1 MRNPVMPPGTSYAT
15 MSTSC
20 GRSFYRQGNDRS
32 GRLPSRLEVVEMR
45 AFETVD
51 QAADSAFAMLQEGE
65 RLSRLWRYVFVQ
77 MLDDYTSVLRHAGV
91 SASARMWVGAPRSTG
106 DSRVDA
112 AFAAMAEYLAR
123 RDGWEVPSW
132 ARLPG
137 REAWPWWFVTDLRGL
152 HPRAL
157 VESPSSFRRR
167 GVFITSGALDR
178 A

>member
-1 MRNPVMPPGTSYAT
+1 M
-15 MSTSC
+15 
-20 GRSFYRQGNDRS
+20 
-32 GRLPSRLEVVEMR
+32 
-45 AFETVD
+45 
-51 QAADSAFAMLQEGE
+51 
-65 RLSRLWRYVFVQ
+65 W
-77 MLDDYTSVLRHAGV
+77 
-91 SASARMWVGAPRSTG
+91 ASAPRSTG
-106 DSRVDA
+106 DIRVDA

>member
-1 MRNPVMPPGTSYAT
+1 
-15 MSTSC
+15 
-20 GRSFYRQGNDRS
+20 
-32 GRLPSRLEVVEMR
+32 MR
-45 AFETVD
+45 AFETAD
-51 QAADSAFAMLQEGE
+51 QAAGSALAILQDDE

-77 MLDDYTSVLRHAGV
+77 LLDDYTSVLHHHGV
-91 SASARMWVGAPRSTG
+91 SAAAQMWSAAPRSTG

-123 RDGWEVPSW
+123 RDGWMVPSW

-167 GVFITSGALDR
+167 GVFITGGALDR

>member
-1 MRNPVMPPGTSYAT
+1 MT
-15 MSTSC
+15 
-20 GRSFYRQGNDRS
+20 D
-32 GRLPSRLEVVEMR
+32 VETR
-45 AFETVD
+45 AFETAD
-51 QAADSAFAMLQEGE
+51 QAAGSALAMLQDDE

-77 MLDDYTSVLRHAGV
+77 LLDDYTSVLNHHGV
-91 SASARMWVGAPRSTG
+91 SAAARMWSAAPRSTG

-123 RDGWEVPSW
+123 RDGWMVPSW
-132 ARLPG
+132 ARLPE

-167 GVFITSGALDR
+167 GVFITSRALDR

>member
-1 MRNPVMPPGTSYAT
+1 LAAT
-15 MSTSC
+15 IK
-20 GRSFYRQGNDRS
+20 YVDI
-32 GRLPSRLEVVEMR
+32 R

-51 QAADSAFAMLQEGE
+51 QAAGNAIAMIEEGE

-77 MLDDYTSVLRHAGV
+77 MLDDYTSVLHHRGV
-91 SASARMWVGAPRSTG
+91 QAAARMWESVPRETG
-106 DSRVDA
+106 DLRVDA

-123 RDGWEVPSW
+123 RDGWAVPAW
-132 ARLPG
+132 ARLPE

-167 GVFITSGALDR
+167 GVFITSAALDR